1 MSTAQRDENPT
12 IISSAIS
19 LPEGPLLMPDGH
31 WLVVELDP
39 RRGTVT
45 KILEDGER
53 EPLGETGRPNGL
65 ALTADGSVWVAESI
79 NPGLF
84 CLDGGGELSKVLAEV
99 EGQPLLWPNDVCVGP
114 EGALFLTDS
123 GLLVDEL
130 LSDVVANEVSEDWE
144 DLTVDGRVVR
154 FDPRSGEAR
163 FLDRGIQFTNGIAFG
178 PDGLLYIAETF
189 TGDIYRYRLEEG
201 VVVGERE
208 TFGSVLDPE
217 YKEPGMRGPDGM
229 AFSSDGRLWIAVF
242 GQGDITVLAADG
254 SFDHRIK
261 LPGKSPT
268 NVAFG
273 APGDERLYIV
283 EGEKGTLESREVGVG
298 GAPLFS

>member
-1 MSTAQRDENPT
+1 MTTAQRDENPT

-19 LPEGPLLMPDGH
+19 LPEGPLLMPDGS

-45 KILEDGER
+45 RILEDGGR

-84 CLDGGGELSKVLAEV
+84 RLSAEGTLSKVLAEV
-99 EGQPLLWPNDVCVGP
+99 EGEPLLWPNDVCVGP
-114 EGALFLTDS
+114 DGSLYLTDS
-123 GLLVDEL
+123 GLLVTEL
-130 LSDVVANEVSEDWE
+130 LSDVVANAVSEDWE

-154 FDPRSGEAR
+154 YDPKTGDAT
-163 FLDRGIQFTNGIAFG
+163 FLDRGMQFTNGIAFG
-178 PDGLLYIAETF
+178 PDGLLYVAETF
-189 TGDIYRYRLEEG
+189 TGDIHRYELEDG
-201 VVVGERE
+201 KVVGERE
-208 TFGSVLDPE
+208 TFGSVLDPD
-217 YKEPGMRGPDGM
+217 YKEQGMRGPDGM

-254 SFDHRIK
+254 SVDHRIK
-261 LPGKSPT
+261 LPGRSPT

-273 APGDERLYIV
+273 DPGDERLYIV
-283 EGEKGTLESREVGVG
+283 EGETGTLESREVGVG